1 MSGGNTAEWFLQL
14 DGESRGPF
22 PGWQISRYLLLQ
34 RLEQRSLVSRDGQK
48 WLPLR
53 ELPELQPERRLAI
66 ADLPADERQRL
77 VATEQWLQDH
87 PTLFKATSSG
97 VVKADEDESLHTHL
111 KPAPRSR
118 PNRLIAYSVVVV
130 LLLAVVSIPYF
141 IPSAPPR
148 AEPQCD
154 AVAAPGV
161 NWSNCR
167 LRGSHL
173 VDSDLSG
180 AVLRNANL
188 SSSDLTRAKLIGSD
202 LAYANLAL
210 SEMGAA
216 QLQNAQLKG
225 ANLRNANLRN
235 ANLEGADL
243 SYADLTGATLD
254 GANFTNVRLGYAI
267 WEENI
272 NCMPESIGKCLA
284 ARSVK

>member
-1 MSGGNTAEWFLQL
+1 MSSGNTTEWFLQL

-22 PGWQISRYLLLQ
+22 PSWQISRYLLLQ
-34 RLEQRSLVSRDGQK
+34 RLDQRSLVSRDGQK

-66 ADLPADERQRL
+66 ADLPAEERQRL
-77 VATEQWLQDH
+77 EATEQWLQDH
-87 PTLFKATSSG
+87 PTLFRAAASG
-97 VVKADEDESLHTHL
+97 VVEASEGELAHTHL
-111 KPAPRSR
+111 RPAPRRR
-118 PNRLIAYSVVVV
+118 PNRLLAYGVVVV
-130 LLLAVVSIPYF
+130 LLLAVVSIPYL

-167 LRGSHL
+167 LNASQL

-180 AVLRNANL
+180 AMLRNANL
-188 SSSDLTRAKLIGSD
+188 SSSDLSRARLIGTD

-210 SEMGAA
+210 SELGGA
-216 QLQNAQLKG
+216 QLQGAQLKG

-254 GANFTNVRLGYAI
+254 GANFTGVRLGYAI
-267 WEENI
+267 WEENVS
-272 NCMPESIGKCLA
+272 CMPESVGKCLA
-284 ARSVK
+284 ARSVQ

>member
-1 MSGGNTAEWFLQL
+1 MSSGNTTEWFLQL
-14 DGESRGPF
+14 NGEQRGPF
-22 PGWQISRYLLLQ
+22 PSWQISRYLLLQ
-34 RLEQRSLVSRDGQK
+34 RLDQRSLVSRDGQK

-66 ADLPADERQRL
+66 ADLPAEERQRL
-77 VATEQWLQDH
+77 EATEQWLQAH
-87 PTLFKATSSG
+87 PALFKAAQAS
-97 VVKADEDESLHTHL
+97 VVEGEEEESAPTHL
-111 KPAPRSR
+111 RPAPRRR
-118 PNRLIAYSVVVV
+118 PNRLLAYSVVMM
-130 LLLAVVSIPYF
+130 LLLAVISIPYL
-141 IPSAPPR
+141 IPSAPTR

-167 LRGSHL
+167 LSASRL

-180 AVLRNANL
+180 ALLRNANL
-188 SSSDLTRAKLIGSD
+188 SSSDLTRAKLIGTD

-210 SEMGAA
+210 SVMAGA

-225 ANLRNANLRN
+225 ANLRNANLRG

-243 SYADLTGATLD
+243 SYADLTGAVLD

-272 NCMPESIGKCLA
+272 NCMPESVGKCLA
-284 ARSVK
+284 ARSAQ